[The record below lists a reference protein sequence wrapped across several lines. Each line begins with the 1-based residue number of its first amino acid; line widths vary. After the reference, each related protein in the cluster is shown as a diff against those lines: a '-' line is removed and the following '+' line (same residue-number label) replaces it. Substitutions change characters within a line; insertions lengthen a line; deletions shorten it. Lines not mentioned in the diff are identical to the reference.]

1 MAVRRLS
8 PTANLLRNSRLF
20 SLPPP
25 LIKPSDKTNN
35 SQRYGSE
42 TATLPYPTQQAI
54 ETTPSSLARGD
65 WGLKRSLPLKS
76 TARTSTPTIRIGDI
90 DSIDHI
96 TEFESAADHVLNLK
110 KWEEIGLPVTIHEDK
125 RHVYN
130 IVDRDQPLRVHR
142 SVFESQYDNTEGRS
156 DDPKYKRWKH
166 RGPWLAGQTAGE
178 FNEYTE
184 KEIRAR
190 KTEFRDFLRERL
202 ASKIATEDRR
212 AAIDGGLDLPGEPPE
227 VTEEQLNHHIKE
239 LRQDQQGLLFRYI
252 EEFLDL
258 PSGTKD
264 SDSEVAW
271 TSSEGEKGPPTTHPS
286 AGLSYLR
293 TPSHTFNHP
302 GLGPQAEERPVRA
315 RILGAR
321 DDKAP
326 SPVVGVAGVA
336 VEDPRIQGIKST
348 RSDRPPPKGVTVFDQ
363 EIPGGAKMWIQPDR
377 ISVDSQGRINVR
389 AKEAD
394 PKTTA
399 LYVLPEKEDEHPD
412 PVRSAPRLVPDLI
425 KKTNTGANYNYG
437 VNDQASSTSRPPRRS
452 DRPLPYSQMNPMA
465 GLLDLLKKE

>member
-1 MAVRRLS
+1 MAVQRLS

-25 LIKPSDKTNN
+25 LVRPSDKTIS
-35 SQRYGSE
+35 SQRFGSE

-76 TARTSTPTIRIGDI
+76 TARTSTPTIRIEDI
-90 DSIDHI
+90 DSIDHV

-110 KWEEIGLPVTIHEDK
+110 KWQEIGLPVTVHDD

-130 IVDRDQPLRVHR
+130 TFDRDQPLRVHR
-142 SVFESQYDNTEGRS
+142 SVFESKYDNTEGRS
-156 DDPKYKRWKH
+156 DDPKHKRWKH

-184 KEIRAR
+184 KKIRAR
-190 KTEFRDFLRERL
+190 RAEFREFLRERL
-202 ASKIATEDRR
+202 ANKIATEDRR
-212 AAIDGGLDLPGEPPE
+212 AAIDDGLDLPEEPPE

-258 PSGTKD
+258 PSAPQQ
-264 SDSEVAW
+264 SNSEVAW

-315 RILGAR
+315 RIFGAR
-321 DDKAP
+321 DEKNV

-336 VEDPRIQGIKST
+336 VQDPRIQGIKSR
-348 RSDRPPPKGVTVFDQ
+348 RSDKSSPNGVTAFDQ
-363 EIPGGAKMWIQPDR
+363 EVTGGAKMWIQPDR
-377 ISVDSQGRINVR
+377 ISVDSQGRISVR

-399 LYVLPEKEDEHPD
+399 LYVLPEKEEEYPD
-412 PVRSAPRLVPDLI
+412 PVRSASRLAPDLI
-425 KKTNTGANYNYG
+425 KKPNTGANYNYG
-437 VNDQASSTSRPPRRS
+437 VNSQASSTSRPPRRS
-452 DRPLPYSQMNPMA
+452 DRPIPYSQENPMA
-465 GLLDLLKKE
+465 HLLELLKKE

>member
-1 MAVRRLS
+1 MSVRKLS
-8 PTANLLRNSRLF
+8 PTANLLRSSRLF

-25 LIKPSDKTNN
+25 LVRPSDKATS
-35 SQRYGSE
+35 SQRFGSE

-76 TARTSTPTIRIGDI
+76 TARTSTPTIKIKDI

-96 TEFESAADHVLNLK
+96 TDFESAADHVLNLK
-110 KWEEIGLPVTIHEDK
+110 KWQEIGLPVTIHED
-125 RHVYN
+125 RPVYK
-130 IVDRDQPLRVHR
+130 VYEKHQPLRVHR
-142 SVFESQYDNTEGRS
+142 SVFESEYDNTEGRS
-156 DDPKYKRWKH
+156 DDPKHKRWKH

-184 KEIRAR
+184 KKIKAR
-190 KTEFRDFLRERL
+190 KTKFREFLRERL
-202 ASKIATEDRR
+202 ANKIATEDRR
-212 AAIDGGLDLPGEPPE
+212 TAIDGGLDLPEDPPE
-227 VTEEQLNHHIKE
+227 VTEELLNHHIKE

-258 PSGTKD
+258 PSGTNAT
-264 SDSEVAW
+264 DSEVAW
-271 TSSEGEKGPPTTHPS
+271 KSTEGEKGPPTTHPS

-315 RILGAR
+315 RILAAKGERA
-321 DDKAP
+321 A

-336 VEDPRIQGIKST
+336 VEDPRIQGIMGG
-348 RSDRPPPKGVTVFDQ
+348 RSDTSPPKGVTSFDQ
-363 EIPGGAKMWIQPDR
+363 EIPGGAKLWIQPDR
-377 ISVDSQGRINVR
+377 ISVDSQGRVNVR

-394 PKTTA
+394 PKTAA
-399 LYVLPEKEDEHPD
+399 LYVPPEKEDELPD
-412 PVRSAPRLVPDLI
+412 PVRSARRLVPDLVP
-425 KKTNTGANYNYG
+425 KPSARANYNYG
-437 VNDQASSTSRPPRRS
+437 VNSQESGTPRPPRRS
-452 DRPLPYSQMNPMA
+452 DKPIPYSPGNPMA
-465 GLLDLLKKE
+465 DVLELLGKE